1 MQTFNIKIDTIAEL
15 EISEYFEYIAADS
28 VQAANLWISK
38 LYEAIQTLEIN
49 PKRCPLAI
57 ENAFHDF
64 EIRHLIFGN
73 YRIVFR
79 IVAETVQILHIRHSK
94 MKPQEI

>member
-1 MQTFNIKIDTIAEL
+1 MR
-15 EISEYFEYIAADS
+15 
-28 VQAANLWISK
+28 
-38 LYEAIQTLEIN
+38 EAIESLSMGPQ
-49 PKRCPLAI
+49 RCPLAI

-94 MKPQEI
+94 MKPQKI